1 MHQCLQIQRIFVCF
15 FSSVF
20 CIFSVA
26 GCILQFFWGFEM
38 NDIFG
43 IKSLNIVLGVL
54 INFVEKLVFH
64 FRIIVKYFEE
74 QEESQ

>member
-1 MHQCLQIQRIFVCF
+1 
-15 FSSVF
+15 
-20 CIFSVA
+20 
-26 GCILQFFWGFEM
+26 M